1 MHEGSRRAIVAAFA
15 ANLGIALAKFGAF
28 LFTGA
33 ASMLAE
39 AVHSVADTGNQALLF
54 LGSARARRA
63 PTEEH
68 PFGYGRER
76 YFWAFVVALVL
87 FSLGALF
94 AIGEGIE
101 KIRFPHELASPHWAI
116 AVLAVSIALETGSLI
131 TARREANLVRRGES
145 WVAFIRHT
153 KSPELPVVL
162 LEDLGALMGL
172 SIACLGIGLAIWTGD
187 PRFDAA
193 GSVAIGLLLGTIA
206 VLLAIEMKSLLI
218 GEAASPADVA
228 KIRSAMESAPHV
240 ARVIHLRT
248 LHLGPD
254 DLLVASKLA
263 FDPRLDFTA
272 LAKAIDETERRVRAV
287 VPAARLIF
295 LEPDVDKGVST
306 PPTPAAL

>member
-1 MHEGSRRAIVAAFA
+1 MQEGSRRAVVAAFA
-15 ANLGIALAKFGAF
+15 ANVAIAIAKFVAF
-28 LFTGA
+28 SFTGA

-68 PFGYGRER
+68 PFGFGRER
-76 YFWAFVVALVL
+76 YFWAFVVAVVL
-87 FSLGALF
+87 FTLGSLF

-101 KIRFPHELASPHWAI
+101 KLRTPHELESPIWAL
-116 AVLAVSIALETGSLI
+116 AVLAISIGLETFSFI
-131 TARREANLVRRGES
+131 TARREAKELRRGES
-145 WVAFIRHT
+145 WLAFIRHT
-153 KSPELPVVL
+153 KNPELSVVL
-162 LEDLGALMGL
+162 LEDLGALV
-172 SIACLGIGLAIWTGD
+172 GLAIAGLSVGLAVWTGD

-193 GSVAIGLLLGTIA
+193 GSIAIGALLGAIA
-206 VLLAIEMKSLLI
+206 FVLAVEMKSLLI

-228 KIRSAMESAPHV
+228 KLRTAMESAPSV

-254 DLLVASKLA
+254 ELLVASKVA
-263 FDPRLDFTA
+263 FDPRLDFA
-272 LAKAIDETERRVRAV
+272 SLAKAIDEAERRMRAA

-295 LEPDVDKGVST
+295 LEPDVDRGVT
-306 PPTPAAL
+306 PPTAADP